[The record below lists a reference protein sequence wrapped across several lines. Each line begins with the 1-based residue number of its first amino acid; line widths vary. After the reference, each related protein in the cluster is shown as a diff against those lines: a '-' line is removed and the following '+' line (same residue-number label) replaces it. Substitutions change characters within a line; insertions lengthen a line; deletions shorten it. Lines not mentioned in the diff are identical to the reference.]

1 MFQAGHA
8 ALDRRIFEHVAGAGF
23 GDLRRGHGRVMEHLT
38 HNDGLRASELA
49 ERSRLTAQSIGELV
63 DDLER
68 QGYVVRRPDPAD
80 RRAKRIFL
88 TSRGKDA
95 VTASGVIVRALEK
108 ELADLLGE
116 DYERLRTTVL
126 RVLEA
131 NAPQRQGPSSTS

>member
-1 MFQAGHA
+1 MCTRVA
-8 ALDRRIFEHVAGAGF
+8 ASAGF
-23 GDLRRGHGRVMEHLT
+23 GDLRRGHGRVMEHHT

-49 ERSRLTAQSIGELV
+49 VRSRLTAQSIGELV

-68 QGYVVRRPDPAD
+68 QGYLVRRPDPAD
-80 RRAKRIFL
+80 RRAKRILL

-116 DYERLRTTVL
+116 EHERLRTNVR

-131 NAPQRQGPSSTS
+131 NAPQRQGPSRVTC